1 MNSFLY
7 IENVVLWTFGH
18 KILQKL
24 SLQVGLQ
31 YPMMRQ
37 FVQWESWKKSNCSRD
52 YANLLVHSPVLEQPA
67 PRTASMYRIL
77 VKEIREMTVKQAT
90 NLKALCERDPLVE
103 AMSLVTGVVAT
114 RTPTPALQCV
124 RITGQNG
131 HLKLAATDTEVSLT
145 LTIDRVD
152 LQQDG
157 DILIPAD
164 KFSQIARSC
173 DDATITIASDSES
186 LLVRSSDSRFK
197 VFGFPITEAPDIPNF
212 DSDDPDF
219 TIDAAQ
225 FRELMEKTVFAAA
238 SDHSRYAIN
247 GVLLDRTGKT
257 LRLVATNGHR
267 LALASGVCDGD
278 KEDQQCIIPTKAMV
292 LLRRLLQDEGVVSV
306 NGRVIFHIDDGAN
319 TTATL
324 SSNLVE
330 GTFPPFEDVIPK
342 DLDQKVS
349 INTDVLSRAVR
360 RAHLMT
366 NEESRGV
373 RLIFDGDKLV
383 ITSRA
388 PETGEAE
395 VEVPIS
401 GFTGERM
408 EIGFNP
414 VYIIDALKVVG
425 TDEIVMEL
433 KRSDKPGLIKSGNNF
448 VYVVMPVNLQ

>member
-1 MNSFLY
+1 
-7 IENVVLWTFGH
+7 
-18 KILQKL
+18 
-24 SLQVGLQ
+24 
-31 YPMMRQ
+31 
-37 FVQWESWKKSNCSRD
+37 
-52 YANLLVHSPVLEQPA
+52 
-67 PRTASMYRIL
+67 
-77 VKEIREMTVKQAT
+77 MTVKQAT
-90 NLKALCERDPLVE
+90 NLKAECDRDALVE

-124 RITGQNG
+124 RITGQEG
-131 HLKLAATDTEVSLT
+131 RLKLAATDAEVSLI
-145 LTIDRVD
+145 LSIDRVD

-157 DILIPAD
+157 DILVPAD
-164 KFSQIARSC
+164 KFSQVARSC
-173 DDATITIASDSES
+173 DDTTITIAGDNEAM
-186 LLVRSSDSRFK
+186 LVRSSDSRFK
-197 VFGFPITEAPDIPNF
+197 VFGFPISEAPEIPVF
-212 DSDDPDF
+212 DSEDTDF
-219 TIDAAQ
+219 TIDASQ
-225 FRELMEKTVFAAA
+225 FRDLMEKTVFAAA

-247 GVLLDRTGKT
+247 GVLVDRTAGT

-267 LALASGVCDGD
+267 LALATGTCDGD
-278 KEDQQCIIPTKAMV
+278 KNDQQCIVPTKAMT

-306 NGRVIFHIDDGAN
+306 KVDNGRVVFHVDDGAN
-319 TTATL
+319 CTATL

-342 DLDQKVS
+342 DLDQRVT
-349 INTDVLSRAVR
+349 INTDVLNRAVR

-373 RLIFDGDKLV
+373 RLSFDGDKLT

-395 VEVPIS
+395 IEVPIS
-401 GFTGERM
+401 GFAGEQM

-425 TDEIVMEL
+425 SDEIVIEL

>member
-1 MNSFLY
+1 
-7 IENVVLWTFGH
+7 
-18 KILQKL
+18 
-24 SLQVGLQ
+24 
-31 YPMMRQ
+31 
-37 FVQWESWKKSNCSRD
+37 
-52 YANLLVHSPVLEQPA
+52 
-67 PRTASMYRIL
+67 
-77 VKEIREMTVKQAT
+77 MTVKQAT

-131 HLKLAATDTEVSLT
+131 QLKLAATDTEVSLT

-306 NGRVIFHIDDGAN
+306 RVDNGRVIFHIDDGAN

-401 GFTGERM
+401 GFTGKRM

>member
-1 MNSFLY
+1 
-7 IENVVLWTFGH
+7 
-18 KILQKL
+18 
-24 SLQVGLQ
+24 
-31 YPMMRQ
+31 
-37 FVQWESWKKSNCSRD
+37 
-52 YANLLVHSPVLEQPA
+52 
-67 PRTASMYRIL
+67 
-77 VKEIREMTVKQAT
+77 MTVKQAT

-131 HLKLAATDTEVSLT
+131 QLKLAATDTEVSLT

-306 NGRVIFHIDDGAN
+306 RVDNGRVIFHIDDGAN

>member
-1 MNSFLY
+1 
-7 IENVVLWTFGH
+7 
-18 KILQKL
+18 
-24 SLQVGLQ
+24 
-31 YPMMRQ
+31 
-37 FVQWESWKKSNCSRD
+37 
-52 YANLLVHSPVLEQPA
+52 
-67 PRTASMYRIL
+67 
-77 VKEIREMTVKQAT
+77 
-90 NLKALCERDPLVE
+90 
-103 AMSLVTGVVAT
+103 
-114 RTPTPALQCV
+114 
-124 RITGQNG
+124 
-131 HLKLAATDTEVSLT
+131 LT

-306 NGRVIFHIDDGAN
+306 KVDNGRVIFHIDDGAN

>member
-1 MNSFLY
+1 
-7 IENVVLWTFGH
+7 
-18 KILQKL
+18 
-24 SLQVGLQ
+24 
-31 YPMMRQ
+31 
-37 FVQWESWKKSNCSRD
+37 
-52 YANLLVHSPVLEQPA
+52 
-67 PRTASMYRIL
+67 
-77 VKEIREMTVKQAT
+77 MTVKQAT
-90 NLKALCERDPLVE
+90 NLKAVCERDPLVE
-103 AMSLVTGVVAT
+103 AMSLIASVVAT
-114 RTPTPALQCV
+114 RTPTPTLQCV
-124 RITGQNG
+124 RISGEDG
-131 HLKLAATDTEVSLT
+131 RLKLAATDAEVSLT

-157 DILIPAD
+157 DTLVPAD

-173 DDATITIASDSES
+173 DDSTITIASDSES

-197 VFGFPITEAPDIPNF
+197 VFGFPISEAPEIPTF
-212 DSDDPDF
+212 DQDEPDF

-247 GVLLDRTGKT
+247 GVLVDRTGKT

-267 LALASGVCDGD
+267 LALASGTCDGD
-278 KEDQQCIIPTKAMV
+278 KEDQQCIVPTKAMI
-292 LLRRLLQDEGVVSV
+292 LLRRLLQDDGVVSV
-306 NGRVIFHIDDGAN
+306 RVDNGRIIFHVDDGAN
-319 TTATL
+319 STATL

-349 INTDVLSRAVR
+349 INTDALMRAVR

-414 VYIIDALKVVG
+414 VYIIDAMKVVG
-425 TDEIVMEL
+425 SDEIILEL

-448 VYVVMPVNLQ
+448 VYVVMPVNLS

>member
-1 MNSFLY
+1 
-7 IENVVLWTFGH
+7 
-18 KILQKL
+18 
-24 SLQVGLQ
+24 
-31 YPMMRQ
+31 
-37 FVQWESWKKSNCSRD
+37 
-52 YANLLVHSPVLEQPA
+52 
-67 PRTASMYRIL
+67 
-77 VKEIREMTVKQAT
+77 MTVKQAT
-90 NLKALCERDPLVE
+90 NLKAECDRDALVE

-124 RITGQNG
+124 RITGEEG
-131 HLKLAATDTEVSLT
+131 RLKLAATDAEVSLI
-145 LTIDRVD
+145 LSIDRVD

-157 DILIPAD
+157 DILVPAD
-164 KFSQIARSC
+164 KFSQVARSC
-173 DDATITIASDSES
+173 DDTTITIAGDNEAM
-186 LLVRSSDSRFK
+186 LVRSSDSRFK
-197 VFGFPITEAPDIPNF
+197 VFGFPISEAPEIPVL
-212 DSDDPDF
+212 DSEDTDF
-219 TIDAAQ
+219 TIDSSQ
-225 FRELMEKTVFAAA
+225 FRDLMEKTVFAAA

-247 GVLLDRTGKT
+247 GVLVDRTAGT

-267 LALASGVCDGD
+267 LALATGTCDGD
-278 KEDQQCIIPTKAMV
+278 KNDQQCIVPTKAMT

-306 NGRVIFHIDDGAN
+306 KVDNGRVVFHVDDGAN
-319 TTATL
+319 CTATL

-342 DLDQKVS
+342 DLDQRVT
-349 INTDVLSRAVR
+349 INTDVLNRAVR

-373 RLIFDGDKLV
+373 RLKFDGDKLT

-395 VEVPIS
+395 IEVPIS
-401 GFTGERM
+401 GFAGEQM

-425 TDEIVMEL
+425 SDEIVIEL

>member
-1 MNSFLY
+1 
-7 IENVVLWTFGH
+7 
-18 KILQKL
+18 
-24 SLQVGLQ
+24 
-31 YPMMRQ
+31 
-37 FVQWESWKKSNCSRD
+37 
-52 YANLLVHSPVLEQPA
+52 
-67 PRTASMYRIL
+67 
-77 VKEIREMTVKQAT
+77 MTVKQAT

-306 NGRVIFHIDDGAN
+306 KVDNGRVIFHIDDGAN

-330 GTFPPFEDVIPK
+330 GTFPPFKDVIPK
-342 DLDQKVS
+342 DLDQRVS

>member
-1 MNSFLY
+1 
-7 IENVVLWTFGH
+7 
-18 KILQKL
+18 
-24 SLQVGLQ
+24 
-31 YPMMRQ
+31 
-37 FVQWESWKKSNCSRD
+37 
-52 YANLLVHSPVLEQPA
+52 
-67 PRTASMYRIL
+67 
-77 VKEIREMTVKQAT
+77 MTVKQAT

-124 RITGQNG
+124 RITGQDG

-306 NGRVIFHIDDGAN
+306 KVDNGRVIFHIDDGAN

>member
-1 MNSFLY
+1 
-7 IENVVLWTFGH
+7 
-18 KILQKL
+18 
-24 SLQVGLQ
+24 
-31 YPMMRQ
+31 
-37 FVQWESWKKSNCSRD
+37 
-52 YANLLVHSPVLEQPA
+52 
-67 PRTASMYRIL
+67 
-77 VKEIREMTVKQAT
+77 MTVKQAT
-90 NLKALCERDPLVE
+90 NLKAVCERDPLVE
-103 AMSLVTGVVAT
+103 AMSLIASVVTT

-124 RITGQNG
+124 RISGEDG
-131 HLKLAATDTEVSLT
+131 RLKLAATDAEVSLT

-157 DILIPAD
+157 DTLVPAD
-164 KFSQIARSC
+164 KFSQIVRSC
-173 DDATITIASDSES
+173 DDSTITIASDSES

-197 VFGFPITEAPDIPNF
+197 VFGFPISEAPEIPTF
-212 DSDDPDF
+212 DHDEPDF

-225 FRELMEKTVFAAA
+225 FREMMEKTVFAAA

-247 GVLLDRTGKT
+247 GVLIDRTGKT

-267 LALASGVCDGD
+267 LALASGTCDGD
-278 KEDQQCIIPTKAMV
+278 KENQQCIVPTKAMI
-292 LLRRLLQDEGVVSV
+292 LLRRLLQDDGVVSV
-306 NGRVIFHIDDGAN
+306 RVDNGRVVFHVVDGAN
-319 TTATL
+319 STATL

-349 INTDVLSRAVR
+349 INTNALMSAVR

-401 GFTGERM
+401 GFTGDRM

-425 TDEIVMEL
+425 SDEIVLEL

-448 VYVVMPVNLQ
+448 VYVVMPVNLS

>member
-1 MNSFLY
+1 
-7 IENVVLWTFGH
+7 
-18 KILQKL
+18 
-24 SLQVGLQ
+24 
-31 YPMMRQ
+31 
-37 FVQWESWKKSNCSRD
+37 
-52 YANLLVHSPVLEQPA
+52 
-67 PRTASMYRIL
+67 
-77 VKEIREMTVKQAT
+77 MTVKQAT

-124 RITGQNG
+124 RITGQDG

-306 NGRVIFHIDDGAN
+306 RVDNGRVIFHIDDGAN